1 MTTVPRHSVDVTVAW
16 KQIEKLSPQVAF
28 YFDYITQDT
37 SALANVL
44 RRELM
49 LGQYR
54 SVVDPDAED
63 PDTWGD

>member
-1 MTTVPRHSVDVTVAW
+1 MTAVPRHSVSIDVAW

-44 RRELM
+44 R
-49 LGQYR
+49 
-54 SVVDPDAED
+54 
-63 PDTWGD
+63 